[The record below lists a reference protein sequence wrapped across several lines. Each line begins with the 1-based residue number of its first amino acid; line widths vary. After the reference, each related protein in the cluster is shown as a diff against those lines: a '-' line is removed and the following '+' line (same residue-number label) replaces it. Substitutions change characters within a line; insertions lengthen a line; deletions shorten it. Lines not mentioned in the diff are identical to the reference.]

1 MRRRCGGCTL
11 CCKLLPV
18 RELAKPAN
26 TKCDHQSSKGCGIYR
41 KLGFP
46 LSCGLWSCRWL
57 IGQGTEDMPRP
68 DRAHYVLDM
77 MPDAIKAVNN
87 DTDEAVDIVVIQVW
101 VDGGFDRALADR
113 ALWRYAERLGE
124 EGRAIIL
131 RNGSTKARIM
141 FPPAMASD
149 NRWHLIDDAQVTIV
163 PDSGN
168 RLLEERRSANLEPV

>member
-1 MRRRCGGCTL
+1 
-11 CCKLLPV
+11 
-18 RELAKPAN
+18 
-26 TKCDHQSSKGCGIYR
+26 
-41 KLGFP
+41 
-46 LSCGLWSCRWL
+46 
-57 IGQGTEDMPRP
+57 MPRP

-77 MPDAIKAVNN
+77 MPDAIKAINN
-87 DTDEAVDIVVIQVW
+87 DTGEAIEIIVIQVW
-101 VDGGFDRALADR
+101 VDGSFARALADR

-149 NRWHLIDDAQVTIV
+149 NRWHLVDDSQVTIV

-168 RLLEERRSANLEPV
+168 RLLEELRSANLEPV